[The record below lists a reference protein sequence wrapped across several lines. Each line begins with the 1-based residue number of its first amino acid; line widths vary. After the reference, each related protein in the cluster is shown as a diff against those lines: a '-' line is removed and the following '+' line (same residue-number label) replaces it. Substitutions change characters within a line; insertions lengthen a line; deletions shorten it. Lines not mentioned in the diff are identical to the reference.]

1 VNEKQLNKM
10 ALVVTDSLQT
20 EIDRILKAPN
30 AFEVLKLTVT
40 TFTKEK
46 ANEQFALLIEPFA
59 RATRDMNAMRV
70 REKLKLAK
78 STLLDDALRSKEAA
92 KVQEKV
98 SIAWH
103 ERQELEAIEQRTR
116 QMESRAAN
124 ILAAMEAAASFH
136 VGGAAAASS

>member
-1 VNEKQLNKM
+1 M
-10 ALVVTDSLQT
+10 ALVLTDSLQT

-40 TFTKEK
+40 SFTKEK
-46 ANEQFALLIEPFA
+46 ANEQFTLLMEPFA

-78 STLLDDALRSKEAA
+78 STLLDDVLRSKEAS

-98 SIAWH
+98 SIAWN

-124 ILAAMEAAASFH
+124 ILAAMEAAAAFNATSTPT
-136 VGGAAAASS
+136 ATSSSLP

>member
-1 VNEKQLNKM
+1 M
-10 ALVVTDSLQT
+10 SLVVTDSLQT
-20 EIDRILKAPN
+20 EIDRILKAAN

-46 ANEQFALLIEPFA
+46 AQDQFTLLIEPFL

-92 KVQEKV
+92 KAQEKV
-98 SIAWH
+98 AIAWH
-103 ERQELEAIEQRTR
+103 ERQELEAMEQRTR
-116 QMESRAAN
+116 AMESRAAN
-124 ILAAMEAAASFH
+124 ILAAVEAAAAYNSNASQT
-136 VGGAAAASS
+136 GAPASVDAS